1 MHLGVLERYCSLWEH
16 FRNTDILKCLQSVLS
31 TCYKEKLFDFA
42 HTCQISSKPGSP
54 NEEARFI
61 LGLVDTFQ
69 FFFVTSVA
77 TSYSSRT
84 KQNSSACELHF
95 LPGMGAC
102 HLLISPCN
110 QRSCSSLQ
118 WPVHAAPANAFA
130 GAEDGTRVGA
140 THTHTAPEMLLPSS
154 GRLTGVLLQGYQYST
169 KNLSLKKGHICL
181 VMHPPAS

>member
-1 MHLGVLERYCSLWEH
+1 MQSSSNTAFGTTSYGKRETEVGVHLGVLERYCSLWEH

-31 TCYKEKLFDFA
+31 TSYKEKLFDFA

-77 TSYSSRT
+77 TSYSKRI
-84 KQNSSACELHF
+84 KENSSACELRS

-110 QRSCSSLQ
+110 QRSYSSLQ
-118 WPVHAAPANAFA
+118 
-130 GAEDGTRVGA
+130 
-140 THTHTAPEMLLPSS
+140 
-154 GRLTGVLLQGYQYST
+154 
-169 KNLSLKKGHICL
+169 
-181 VMHPPAS
+181 